1 MKVSSYNKWIDV
13 GYELFSEEGHEGI
26 QVERLARITGF
37 NKSGFYH
44 YFGDKDLFF
53 DHLIQC
59 HLEKAEHFSNLTRKL
74 IDFDP
79 SFIQL
84 LLDEKT
90 IVFFEMQ
97 LNRNRNLDS
106 FNKAHMEVSESM
118 AQAILPIWSE
128 YLGLSPKIAKGHWEF
143 MRDSFNSRITLKTY
157 SFEFIRNLTT
167 QFRATVIGS
176 IEKSQEFNPYL

>member
-1 MKVSSYNKWIDV
+1 MKIISYNKWIEV

-26 QVERLARITGF
+26 QVERLARITGL

-44 YFGDKDLFF
+44 YFGDRFIFF
-53 DHLIQC
+53 DHLIQH
-59 HLEKAEHFSNLTRKL
+59 HLELALNFANHTRKL
-74 IDFDP
+74 KDFDP

-106 FNKAHMEVSESM
+106 FNKAHVEVSEYM
-118 AQAILPIWSE
+118 AEAILPIWSD
-128 YLGLSPKIAKGHWEF
+128 YLGLPPKIAKGHWEF

-157 SFEFIRNLTT
+157 SFEFIQNLTT

-176 IEKSQEFNPYL
+176 IEKSQEFNSYL